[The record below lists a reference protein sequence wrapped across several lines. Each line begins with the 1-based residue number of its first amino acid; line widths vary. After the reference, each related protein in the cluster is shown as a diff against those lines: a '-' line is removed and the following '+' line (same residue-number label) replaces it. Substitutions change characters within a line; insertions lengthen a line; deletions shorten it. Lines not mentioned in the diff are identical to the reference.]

1 MVGLTNRVGT
11 LQPDQPILMTITL
24 GKVYT
29 NADIRG
35 YLRTLSQFPRF
46 RLVVLLD
53 GSGAF
58 IGCISPVQLG
68 GLMRSNAL
76 SGSFL
81 QAVALGDARE
91 VLRYPGILRN
101 IVPTSATN
109 ADALSAMT
117 ASNLGAIAVLD
128 EGRRLRGVVEREQ
141 LVSKLV
147 LSLTDATQAERP

>member
-1 MVGLTNRVGT
+1 
-11 LQPDQPILMTITL
+11 
-24 GKVYT
+24 
-29 NADIRG
+29 
-35 YLRTLSQFPRF
+35 
-46 RLVVLLD
+46 
-53 GSGAF
+53 
-58 IGCISPVQLG
+58 
-68 GLMRSNAL
+68 MRSNAL

-147 LSLTDATQAERP
+147 LSLTDATQAETP